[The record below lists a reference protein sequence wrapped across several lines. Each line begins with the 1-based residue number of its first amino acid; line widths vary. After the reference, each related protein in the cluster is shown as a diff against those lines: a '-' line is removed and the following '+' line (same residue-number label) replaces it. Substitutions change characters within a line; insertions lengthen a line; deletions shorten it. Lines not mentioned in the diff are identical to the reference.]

1 MNITLSKDS
10 QGWYYNING
19 IQSVIN
25 LSTKTKAKAAADIA
39 IKKGRMWTRNGF
51 VNLKKDGI

>member
-51 VNLKKDGI
+51 VNLQKE